1 MKLFNNKYRIDSAR
15 LNNWDYSQNAVY
27 FITICSGNKE
37 HYFGEIK
44 DGKMYLS
51 DIGEIADIFL
61 NQIPDHFNFTAID
74 AYVVM
79 PNHIH
84 ILLVINRPVSKVEIL
99 HSDIIQK
106 GITDED
112 IFINVRET
120 LQCNVSTD
128 GKNEFMAQISPKK
141 GSVSTIIRSYKSAV
155 SKEARTINYGFLWQE
170 RFHDH
175 IVRNDSS
182 YYKIKNY
189 ILDNPANWD
198 KDKFY

>member
-128 GKNEFMAQISPKK
+128 EKNEFMAQISPKK

-155 SKEARTINYGFLWQE
+155 SKEARTINSDFLWQE